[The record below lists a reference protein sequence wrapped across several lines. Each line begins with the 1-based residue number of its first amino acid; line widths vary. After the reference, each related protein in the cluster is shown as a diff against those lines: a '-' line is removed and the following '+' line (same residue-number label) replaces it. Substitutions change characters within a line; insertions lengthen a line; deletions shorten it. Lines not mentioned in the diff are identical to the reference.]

1 MLGFGSE
8 SFLQLR
14 CKSHSRVGQP
24 KGCSWPVPPFHG
36 TRIDGS
42 SITALRLIT
51 EPRFQRLPTG
61 AYDPM
66 QILDLD

>member
-24 KGCSWPVPPFHG
+24 KGCSWPVPVIGVNENH
-36 TRIDGS
+36 TYRK
-42 SITALRLIT
+42 TALRRKANDI
-51 EPRFQRLPTG
+51 RLTR
-61 AYDPM
+61 
-66 QILDLD
+66 L